1 MGTFRFGEP
10 PADDNPLPVKVLS
23 ALSGPFVIG
32 EPPSD
37 DNPLPV
43 RLVDGAAAAGL
54 FTKASIGSAFA
65 LPTTST
71 ISLKAGTVIELNGW
85 LHVFS
90 SDTPV
95 VLPALTAGVD
105 YAIYVCVDGSVR
117 ADASFT
123 APAGYTAAEARQ
135 IGGFHYA
142 LGAGAAAQAGGGSSP
157 VINPY
162 SVWDQRWRPKC
173 PDPRGMALINNTFWA
188 DIYLCGVD
196 HHVNGTSAYN
206 VTIADGSSPPKVHP
220 VFGGNGTTTYGSFT
234 WYEAN
239 ELMKGHGKGLPD
251 QGEFAALAYGVT
263 EAGSIGVEPS
273 LTALDALRT
282 SKWGIMQATGNMW
295 VWGRDFGFIPSG
307 ADFAALLA
315 NSAKA
320 QTEGRGSVYTFG
332 SSGLCVAIFGGNW
345 SFGSYSGSR
354 SSSWNITPWNSLNSS
369 IFGARGRSD
378 HLAY

>member
-1 MGTFRFGEP
+1 MSDYILGEP
-10 PADDNPLPVKVLS
+10 PADYNPLPVKVLS
-23 ALSGPFVIG
+23 ALSGPYVVG
-32 EPPSD
+32 APPSD

-43 RLVDGAAAAGL
+43 KLVDGAAAGGVFA
-54 FTKASIGSAFA
+54 KASTSGPAMSAPTGSTVN
-65 LPTTST
+65 L
-71 ISLKAGTVIELNGW
+71 LAGTVVELNGW

-90 SDTPV
+90 SNTAV
-95 VLPALTAGVD
+95 VMPALTAGTD
-105 YAIYVCVDGSVR
+105 YAVYVCSDGTVR
-117 ADASFT
+117 ADVSFT
-123 APAGYTAAEARQ
+123 APAGYAAGDVRM

-142 LGAGAAAQAGGGSSP
+142 PGGNAAAQAGGDSTP
-157 VINPY
+157 AINPY
-162 SVWDQRWRPKC
+162 SIWDLRWRPAC

-220 VFGGNGTTTYGSFT
+220 VFGGDGTTTYGGFT

-251 QGEFAALAYGVT
+251 YGEFAALAYGVT
-263 EAGSIGVEPS
+263 EAGSVGVEPS
-273 LTALDALRT
+273 LTALDAPRT

-320 QTEGRGSVYTFG
+320 QTEGRGNVYTFG
-332 SSGLCVAIFGGNW
+332 SSGLCAALFGGYWNL
-345 SFGSYSGSR
+345 GSYSGSR
-354 SSSWNITPWNSLNSS
+354 SSSWIYTPWIYYYN